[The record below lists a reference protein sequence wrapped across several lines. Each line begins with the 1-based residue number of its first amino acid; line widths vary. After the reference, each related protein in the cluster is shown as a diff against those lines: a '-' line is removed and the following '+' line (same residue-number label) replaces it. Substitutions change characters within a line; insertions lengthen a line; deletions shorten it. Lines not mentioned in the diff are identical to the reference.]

1 SGRDDLL
8 PFGVVLGPEF
18 RLEFATEALHRTR
31 CDDSLRSAPDTEQH
45 VDTGRAAGSG
55 DGARHIAVG
64 DEPDPGPCP
73 TYLFHQLVV
82 ARAVQNAHGDIG
94 DVTAFGAG
102 DTSNVL
108 RHRSGNVHAARC
120 LRADGE
126 FLHVEHRR
134 RVEHR
139 VTLGDRE
146 HGQRVGHTLGHQCR
160 TVDRVDRHVTVR
172 TVAVTD
178 LLAVEQHGRL
188 VLLALTDDDD
198 ALHRHGADELAHG
211 VDGGA
216 VAGLLLTV
224 TDPTAGRHGGGLRD
238 PDQFHCQ
245 VAV

>member
-1 SGRDDLL
+1 GAHHDRLRRRATGAVVRAAQQIPVGDPRRAEEHVVATDQIVGGQYAIDIVSGRDDLL
-8 PFGVVLGPEF
+8 PFSVVLGPEF

-64 DEPDPGPCP
+64 DEPDPGPRL

-82 ARAVQNAHGDIG
+82 SRAVQNAHGDIG

-126 FLHVEHRR
+126 CLQI
-134 RVEHR
+134 
-139 VTLGDRE
+139 G
-146 HGQRVGHTLGHQCR
+146 
-160 TVDRVDRHVTVR
+160 
-172 TVAVTD
+172 
-178 LLAVEQHGRL
+178 
-188 VLLALTDDDD
+188 
-198 ALHRHGADELAHG
+198 
-211 VDGGA
+211 
-216 VAGLLLTV
+216 
-224 TDPTAGRHGGGLRD
+224 
-238 PDQFHCQ
+238 
-245 VAV
+245 